1 MQDGVTLE
9 GRRQGRQPYLVMD
22 DAYVQGVA
30 PAATVQADQ
39 AETGANEG
47 VSQEPVLEVE
57 EVGTATENL
66 RLVLRLQT
74 EALPQMHAAEA
85 LG

>member
-1 MQDGVTLE
+1 
-9 GRRQGRQPYLVMD
+9 
-22 DAYVQGVA
+22 
-30 PAATVQADQ
+30 
-39 AETGANEG
+39 

-66 RLVLRLQT
+66 RLVLRLQA
-74 EALPQMHAAEA
+74 EALAQMHAAEA